1 MRLLIQQL
9 FKHALQRLFYELQ
22 LVLEQPLSQLD
33 SKLLVQQLFLH
44 FLLQLL
50 YLLLLVEREWL
61 PNGLLHL
68 LWPFKQLFLKQLGS
82 QPALP
87 PLLLQLALQPL
98 LQPLSSRL
106 LIFLPQPFSP
116 FLFLLLKY
124 QV

>member
-9 FKHALQRLFYELQ
+9 FKHALQRLFYELR

-33 SKLLVQQLFLH
+33 SELLVLQLFLR

-50 YLLLLVEREWL
+50 YLLLLAEREWQ
-61 PNGLLHL
+61 PNERLLR
-68 LWPFKQLFLKQLGS
+68 LWPFKQLFLKLLVF
-82 QPALP
+82 QPALRP
-87 PLLLQLALQPL
+87 LLQL
-98 LQPLSSRL
+98 LSSRL

-116 FLFLLLKY
+116 FLFLLPKY

>member
-1 MRLLIQQL
+1 MRLIIQQL
-9 FKHALQRLFYELQ
+9 FEHALQRLFYELR
-22 LVLEQPLSQLD
+22 LALEQPLSQLD
-33 SKLLVQQLFLH
+33 SELLVLQLFLR

-50 YLLLLVEREWL
+50 YLLLLAEREWQ
-61 PNGLLHL
+61 PNEQLLR

-82 QPALP
+82 QPALR
-87 PLLLQLALQPL
+87 PL
-98 LQPLSSRL
+98 LQPALPPLLQRLSSRL